1 MSSKIKVDT
10 IENVAGSGNVSLGSG
25 HNLVVPGN
33 VTGQGTLAVTGATT
47 LTGGVLTN
55 NLTTA
60 SGSTITIPTG
70 KQLIVTDTGAVRVP
84 GTVLQTVFAEY
95 ASEVSLAAGGYIDSG
110 LTATITPKSTSSKIL
125 IQTSMVFRCAANAG
139 HDAGIGFRIVRG
151 STNIWTST
159 TSYRVYT
166 YESGSDA
173 AQIRGS
179 DKINYLDSPSSTSA
193 TVYKI
198 QGIGYNAGSNT
209 QIRLQDSGNQSS
221 IILMEIAQ

>member
-25 HNLVVPGN
+25 HNLVVPG
-33 VTGQGTLAVTGATT
+33 TLAITGATT

-60 SGSTITIPTG
+60 SGSTITVPTG
-70 KQLIVTDTGAVRVP
+70 KQLIVTDTGGVRVP
-84 GTVLQTVFAEY
+84 GTVLQTVFAEH
-95 ASEVSLAAGGYIDSG
+95 ASEVNLSAGGYIDSG

-125 IQTSMVFRCAANAG
+125 IQTSMQFRCAGNAG
-139 HDAGIGFRIVRG
+139 HDAGIGWRIVRG

-159 TSYRVYT
+159 TAYRTYT

-193 TVYKI
+193 LIYKI
-198 QGIGYNAGSNT
+198 QGVGYNTGSNSN
-209 QIRLQDSGNQSS
+209 IRLQDSNNQSS
-221 IILMEIAQ
+221 IVLMEIAQ